1 MWYYLYIYVY
11 LFLIRKLYD
20 GQTGPIAAHPLD
32 GTEMW
37 APIGKRIRDVD
48 IWDKRS
54 FRGGAQAI
62 CDAAWLQ
69 IA

>member
-37 APIGKRIRDVD
+37 APIGETIRDVD